1 MSAGTDESDDKASGP
16 GENRYL
22 FVTADYRRR
31 PAAGPEAAAAAPPDT
46 DAGER
51 LAARLTA
58 RFADWYYVIS
68 AASFDK
74 VHLRRKDLVR
84 RKG

>member
-1 MSAGTDESDDKASGP
+1 L
-16 GENRYL
+16 N
-22 FVTADYRRR
+22 
-31 PAAGPEAAAAAPPDT
+31 
-46 DAGER
+46 
-51 LAARLTA
+51 A

-84 RKG
+84 KKS